1 MAGGIAEILAD
12 TADENIVLARRVDR
26 HREVVPRP
34 VIDDLDARRVGQDRA
49 HIMLGDR
56 PFAFEGDRLAMGA
69 QHRYAHAGDADRDLI
84 VLEDLAGLLDHLGL
98 FVVVAGLGIDSRVV
112 AEQVEGVVVRDRLGL
127 EDAAFEMSAGRFH
140 QLLHHGGTAAA
151 RRLVGRQ
158 DDALDAVLP
167 VDRPQ
172 RHQRGDRRTVR
183 NGDDALVLPDTAR
196 VDLRDHQRHVRVH
209 AEGRGI
215 VDHDRAGP
223 NGRGRELPGGAATCR
238 EQRDVDALDD
248 DFLTAEVDGLAG
260 RPGAGQRLELA
271 DRKGA
276 PVHGGDEFGADSA
289 GHAGNGYNG
298 FVAHGSILFG

>member
-1 MAGGIAEILAD
+1 
-12 TADENIVLARRVDR
+12 
-26 HREVVPRP
+26 
-34 VIDDLDARRVGQDRA
+34 
-49 HIMLGDR
+49 
-56 PFAFEGDRLAMGA
+56 
-69 QHRYAHAGDADRDLI
+69 
-84 VLEDLAGLLDHLGL
+84 
-98 FVVVAGLGIDSRVV
+98 
-112 AEQVEGVVVRDRLGL
+112 
-127 EDAAFEMSAGRFH
+127 
-140 QLLHHGGTAAA
+140 
-151 RRLVGRQ
+151 
-158 DDALDAVLP
+158 AVLP

-238 EQRDVDALDD
+238 EQRDVDALERLFGELLDHD
-248 DFLTAEVDGLAG
+248 PLTAEVDGLAG
-260 RPGAGQRLELA
+260 RAGAGQRLELA

-276 PVHGGDEFGADSA
+276 PVYGGDEFGADSA